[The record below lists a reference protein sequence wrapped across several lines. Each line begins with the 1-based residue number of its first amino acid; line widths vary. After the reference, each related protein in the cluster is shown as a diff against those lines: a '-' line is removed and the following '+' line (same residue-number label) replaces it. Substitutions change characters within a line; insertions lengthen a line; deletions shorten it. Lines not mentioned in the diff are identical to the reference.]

1 MIIVDLNQVMISNL
15 MAQIGNHTNIEL
27 DEGLLRHMI
36 LNSIRANKTKFKEY
50 GELIIACDDK
60 NYWRKDIFPYYKA
73 SRKTQRQQSELDWNA
88 IFGCLNKVRDEL
100 KEFFPYRVIQS
111 EKAEADD
118 VIATLCIEFG
128 SEGIA
133 SGEKILILSGD
144 KDFVQLQK
152 YANVDQYNPVLKK
165 YIRHSN
171 PKQYII
177 EHIIR
182 GDRTDGIPNVLSN
195 DDVFVQNLRQ
205 KPLTKKKINEIINDL
220 DDGELLYAAS
230 WYRNYQRNQQLVDLS
245 FVPDYV
251 RKDVMKQYNEQ
262 NNKDRSKLFNYFIN
276 YNLKN
281 LVESIGD
288 F

>member
-1 MIIVDLNQVMISNL
+1 M
-15 MAQIGNHTNIEL
+15 
-27 DEGLLRHMI
+27 
-36 LNSIRANKTKFKEY
+36 F
-50 GELIIACDDK
+50 
-60 NYWRKDIFPYYKA
+60 
-73 SRKTQRQQSELDWNA
+73 
-88 IFGCLNKVRDEL
+88 
-100 KEFFPYRVIQS
+100 
-111 EKAEADD
+111 
-118 VIATLCIEFG
+118 
-128 SEGIA
+128 
-133 SGEKILILSGD
+133 
-144 KDFVQLQK
+144 
-152 YANVDQYNPVLKK
+152 QYNPVLKK

-230 WYRNYQRNQQLVDLS
+230 WYRNYCRNETLIEQLVDLS